1 MQSGIDDKLYQI
13 MKLINAKIDRAEL
26 DKINKDIQL
35 QITEIIISISKCA
48 DKDDNARRFLL
59 IDKQV
64 RNSK

>member
-48 DKDDNARRFLL
+48 DKDDTARRFLL

>member
-1 MQSGIDDKLYQI
+1 
-13 MKLINAKIDRAEL
+13 MKWINAKIDRAEL

-48 DKDDNARRFLL
+48 DKDDTARRFLL